1 MQLTAKAMQL
11 AAKAMQLAAK
21 AMQLADTS
29 AWHIS
34 RRRPDLRA
42 SFSEQMTA
50 GLIGTCAM
58 VSLELL
64 QGVRNGPEFD
74 ERRAQMD
81 ELPQFPIAAPQWSRA
96 IEVHRELA
104 HQGGAHQRSVRHPDL
119 LIAAAAESAGVE
131 LLHYDEDFDRIA
143 AITGQPTR
151 WIVPRGSL

>member
-1 MQLTAKAMQL
+1 
-11 AAKAMQLAAK
+11 
-21 AMQLADTS
+21 MQLADTS
-29 AWHIS
+29 AWQLS
-34 RRRPDLRA
+34 RRRADLQA
-42 SFSEQMTA
+42 SFTQKTVD

-64 QGVRNGPEFD
+64 QSVRNGREFD
-74 ERRAQMD
+74 ERRVEMN
-81 ELPQFPIAAPQWSRA
+81 ELPQFPIAAREWARA
-96 IEVHRELA
+96 IDVYGELA
-104 HQGGAHQRSVRHPDL
+104 HQGGSHQRSVGHADL